1 VFAWSQC
8 RSTLTGWYGVGS
20 ALERTASECGEA
32 VLRDMARDWPF
43 FRTLLDDVE
52 MVMAKSDLAIAALF
66 SALAGPLHER
76 FFPQVD
82 AEFARTRAWILRLKG
97 TAALLET
104 DPRLALSIR
113 LRNPYIDPMSLMQ
126 LDLLARWREAGR
138 DDDALLR
145 ALIATIKGVSE
156 GLQNTG

>member
-1 VFAWSQC
+1 
-8 RSTLTGWYGVGS
+8 
-20 ALERTASECGEA
+20 
-32 VLRDMARDWPF
+32 
-43 FRTLLDDVE
+43 
-52 MVMAKSDLAIAALF
+52 MVMAKCDLAIAALF

-126 LDLLARWREAGR
+126 IDLLARWREAGR
-138 DDDALLR
+138 GDDALLR